1 MSLNR
6 PVFLGTL
13 GTFSRQESE
22 QLLPSGGSTPYSS
35 TAMLNGMS
43 ISHNQT
49 LSICLPA
56 LPRALSRTYN
66 VALREESWEASV
78 KSQGQLRRRLGNA
91 RLPWVRLATLSENK
105 EYMEERQTS
114 TH

>member
-1 MSLNR
+1 MPDRGPEKSNMSLNR

-22 QLLPSGGSTPYSS
+22 QLLPSGDSTPYSS

-43 ISHNQT
+43 ISHSQT

-56 LPRALSRTYN
+56 LPRVLSRTYN
-66 VALREESWEASV
+66 VALREEPRPAEEETRQCQAPLGEA
-78 KSQGQLRRRLGNA
+78 GH
-91 RLPWVRLATLSENK
+91 TL
-105 EYMEERQTS
+105 
-114 TH
+114 